1 MKKNLHHHQTLVK
14 KIAKCLWN
22 MKFSI
27 LTGHDYPWLAW
38 LAMTGLIG
46 LTGQLCGD
54 WPTLWR
60 LAKTGHY
67 CPDTGQLWL
76 HWLILTWLANTVSTG
91 LTSQTGQYCP
101 NWLDW
106 PTLCWLAKTGRYCPE
121 TGQLWLNWLILTWL
135 ANTVPT
141 GLTSQ
146 TGQYCPNWLDWPDW
160 IPRHDWPILF
170 RLANTGLTDLT
181 GQ

>member
-1 MKKNLHHHQTLVK
+1 
-14 KIAKCLWN
+14 
-22 MKFSI
+22 
-27 LTGHDYPWLAW
+27 
-38 LAMTGLIG
+38 MTGL
-46 LTGQLCGD
+46 TGYDWLDWPD

-60 LAKTGHY
+60 LAKTDHY

-101 NWLDW
+101 NWLDCPDW
-106 PTLCWLAKTGRYCPE
+106 PTLCSLAKTGRYCPE

-141 GLTSQ
+141 GLTGLTEFQ
-146 TGQYCPNWLDWPDW
+146 EMTGQYCS
-160 IPRHDWPILF
+160 DWPILVLLTSLANNF
-170 RLANTGLTDLT
+170 RTGQYWRDWQILYRLAISVLT